1 MLSNAHAAI
10 HNADVK
16 APTRWAI
23 LHRGEDPG
31 AGASTMYHGAHFTA
45 AKDVEAGSEL
55 FVQYVDVCS
64 LMVPSLSFYES
75 HLRLFAYGQIRHEV
89 FC

>member
-10 HNADVK
+10 LNADVK
-16 APTRWAI
+16 APTRQAI

-31 AGASTMYHGAHFTA
+31 TGASTMYHGARFTA

-55 FVQYVDVCS
+55 FVQYVVCS
-64 LMVPSLSFYES
+64 LVEPRLSFYES
-75 HLRLFAYGQIRHEV
+75 HRSLYCISADMARSIL
-89 FC
+89 